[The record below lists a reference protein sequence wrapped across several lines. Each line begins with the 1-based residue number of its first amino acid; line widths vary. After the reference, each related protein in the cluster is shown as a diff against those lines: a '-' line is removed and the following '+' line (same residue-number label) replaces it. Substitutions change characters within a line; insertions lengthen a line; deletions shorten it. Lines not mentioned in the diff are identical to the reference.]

1 MNDQRFIEMLN
12 LYIDRELVGEQ
23 IREIE
28 EAIATSP
35 ERQRIYAQYCQIE
48 RATQMLL
55 TETDVPQ
62 PSISNLVAAD
72 QSGAASVVD
81 FEPAAEAR
89 PIWKTWGGAMAGL
102 AAACFAFVAYF
113 GTPSSVNDDSI
124 ARVISESAPTVA
136 IAQSEESDYQTVF
149 VLNPENTND
158 LLPGMRAVDDSFAW
172 MTQLQFAPIERTEI
186 DGWEMQPAAPI
197 EVRSLNAR
205 WISPEE
211 PQAMTA
217 LQFQR

>member
-1 MNDQRFIEMLN
+1 M
-12 LYIDRELVGEQ
+12 
-23 IREIE
+23 
-28 EAIATSP
+28 P
-35 ERQRIYAQYCQIE
+35 
-48 RATQMLL
+48 L

-62 PSISNLVAAD
+62 PSISNLVAAA

-186 DGWEMQPAAPI
+186 RWLGNAASRTDRGAQSECPLDLAGRASSHDRLAVPALICRKLSAP
-197 EVRSLNAR
+197 
-205 WISPEE
+205 
-211 PQAMTA
+211 
-217 LQFQR
+217 

>member
-1 MNDQRFIEMLN
+1 M
-12 LYIDRELVGEQ
+12 
-23 IREIE
+23 
-28 EAIATSP
+28 
-35 ERQRIYAQYCQIE
+35 
-48 RATQMLL
+48 
-55 TETDVPQ
+55 
-62 PSISNLVAAD
+62 
-72 QSGAASVVD
+72 
-81 FEPAAEAR
+81 
-89 PIWKTWGGAMAGL
+89 
-102 AAACFAFVAYF
+102 AYF